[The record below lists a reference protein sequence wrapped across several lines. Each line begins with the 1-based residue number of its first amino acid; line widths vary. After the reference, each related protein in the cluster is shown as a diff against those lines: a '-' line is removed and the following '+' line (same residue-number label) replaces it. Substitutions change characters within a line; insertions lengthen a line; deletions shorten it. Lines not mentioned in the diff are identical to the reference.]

1 MLNYIW
7 GLMIIIGIVVAALT
21 GKMPELTDQILDS
34 AKEAISLLVVMLGVV
49 SMWNGVMKIAEESG
63 LVEGITKKISP
74 IIKFLYPKIP
84 EDSKA
89 KKYIAANMVANFL
102 GLGWASTPTGL
113 MAFQELDK
121 LNGHSKTASHE
132 MCIFLI
138 INISSLQLIPINMIA
153 YRSQYGSVNPT
164 SIIVPAIIATIFST
178 IAGVIFAKIMSRRN
192 V

>member
-7 GLMIIIGIVVAALT
+7 GLMIVIGIIVAALT
-21 GKMPELTDQILDS
+21 GKIPELTDQILDS
-34 AKEAISLLVVMLGVV
+34 AKEAISLLIVMLGVV

-74 IIKFLYPKIP
+74 IIKFLYPKLP
-84 EDSKA
+84 EESKA

-121 LNGHSKTASHE
+121 LNNNSKIASHE
-132 MCIFLI
+132 MCTFLI

-153 YRSQYGSVNPT
+153 YRSQYGSLNPT
-164 SIIVPAIIATIFST
+164 GIILPGIIATVFST
-178 IAGVIFAKIMSRRN
+178 IVGVAFAKVMSRRKL
-192 V
+192 